1 MHVRRTRNHNWWT
14 PVDVERKQRDIA
26 RWAIEDRRIR
36 DIYNFLTQ
44 EDWLKQ
50 AYLAVRANA
59 GSETAGIGG
68 ETVSDFS
75 DDLEENIRQL
85 SQQLD
90 SETYDPDPT
99 RRVLIPKGN
108 GERRP
113 LSIPTVRDRIVQ
125 EALRM
130 LLEPIYESDFSD
142 QSFGFRPGRSTHDA
156 IAVVDNCFART
167 KPYKP
172 WVIDA
177 DIKGFFGNV
186 DHVTLEQ
193 ILRDRISQE
202 KVRDLI
208 WQFLKA
214 GVMEGDR
221 MMKSLAGT
229 PQGGIL
235 SPLLANVYLNELDH
249 AVKSFTEETP
259 RGKGHWTYV
268 RYADD
273 FLLLTS
279 GRETEAKEK
288 RRWVED
294 YVEESLNL
302 SLNEEK
308 TSVCHAE
315 DGGIEFLGYQV
326 EPAHPTDGGGSH
338 KRIPRDAVRD
348 VKTAIWR
355 RCGQDAPTDLSTRKR
370 IRGVNAVLRG
380 WAEYY
385 KFATHTNKP
394 FAEVDECAWR
404 NLSHWLGR
412 KYRCSRKAL
421 FSRKG
426 VEPSPIKAK
435 GKQMVDIKTLR
446 DARWTEPKEKPHPY
460 FDGTAKRTEP
470 TATYRFFENEHSL
483 NHRDL
488 RWEVFQR
495 DGFECQECGT
505 EVRWQGDGEL
515 HHLEYSGDPVD
526 AETLCP
532 SCHAEKDPQR
542 HVG

>member
-1 MHVRRTRNHNWWT
+1 VT
-14 PVDVERKQRDIA
+14 
-26 RWAIEDRRIR
+26 
-36 DIYNFLTQ
+36 
-44 EDWLKQ
+44 
-50 AYLAVRANA
+50 
-59 GSETAGIGG
+59 
-68 ETVSDFS
+68 DFA
-75 DDLEENIRQL
+75 DDLKENIEKL

-90 SETYDPDPT
+90 SESYEPDPT
-99 RRVLIPKGN
+99 RRVCIPKGG
-108 GERRP
+108 GEKRP

-279 GRETEAKEK
+279 GTEEEAKEK
-288 RRWVED
+288 KRWVDD
-294 YVEESLNL
+294 YVGDALNL
-302 SLNEEK
+302 SLNREK
-308 TSVCHAE
+308 TQVVHAE
-315 DGGIEFLGYQV
+315 DGGVRFLGYRI
-326 EPAHPTDGGGSH
+326 EPAHPTDGGGAYT
-338 KRIPRDAVRD
+338 KVPREVVQD
-348 VKTAIWR
+348 VKAAITR
-355 RCGQDAPTDLSTRKR
+355 RCGENAPTDVSIRRR
-370 IRGVNAVLRG
+370 IQSVNAVLRG

-385 KFATHTNKP
+385 KYATHVAKP
-394 FAEVDECAWR
+394 FSEVDAHAWH
-404 NLSHWLGR
+404 NLSSWIAR
-412 KYRCSRKAL
+412 KHTD
-421 FSRKG
+421 
-426 VEPSPIKAK
+426 V
-435 GKQMVDIKTLR
+435 
-446 DARWTEPKEKPHPY
+446 
-460 FDGTAKRTEP
+460 
-470 TATYRFFENEHSL
+470 
-483 NHRDL
+483 
-488 RWEVFQR
+488 
-495 DGFECQECGT
+495 
-505 EVRWQGDGEL
+505 
-515 HHLEYSGDPVD
+515 
-526 AETLCP
+526 
-532 SCHAEKDPQR
+532 
-542 HVG
+542 